1 MWWIGVDAL
10 KPHGFFILYKMV
22 KTYSEKLKDPRW
34 QKKRLE
40 VLSRDNFTCQLCNDT
55 KETLQI
61 HHLKYIRGNE
71 PWEYD
76 LDNFKCLC
84 ESCHKTITLII
95 DFDFNKIGKVL
106 KKKSALNNYN
116 NIYFTY
122 KHDSKIIA
130 IMGLSL
136 DPDFKNPIIH
146 SISLG
151 FLSELNT
158 FFNGI

>member
-1 MWWIGVDAL
+1 
-10 KPHGFFILYKMV
+10 MV

-55 KETLQI
+55 KETLQV

-84 ESCHKTITLII
+84 ESCHKTT
-95 DFDFNKIGKVL
+95 KV
-106 KKKSALNNYN
+106 KKVFACMSCGAENDVPNNPY
-116 NIYFTY
+116 
-122 KHDSKIIA
+122 
-130 IMGLSL
+130 
-136 DPDFKNPIIH
+136 NPIDCAFCGTENRLIKAWF
-146 SISLG
+146 G
-151 FLSELNT
+151 
-158 FFNGI
+158 